1 MLPNKSVSSEK
12 IILVENQNIL
22 MIENKIAKTLSDFFS
37 NSIKT
42 QDIPKFNQSDG
53 VSDKVRK
60 PTVSFLKIL

>member
-22 MIENKIAKTLSDFFS
+22 MTENKIAKTLSDFFS

-53 VSDKVRK
+53 VSDKVRE